1 MTGPAFGKL
10 LLEGAYVKLK
20 RKNRAETLSGADVYI
35 HVKGYAL
42 ARVTHLDIEHESL
55 NGLIAGKGGFFT
67 IKGVDGGGVLII
79 LDKHFRVEV
88 RHPLLIKVITPG
100 MTTRTWVG
108 QKQDGIY
115 VGFRREQVRAL
126 EEVARQVYG
135 IEPA

>member
-10 LLEGAYVKLK
+10 LLEGAYVKI
-20 RKNRAETLSGADVYI
+20 RRNTSVETLEDAEVYI

-42 ARVTHLDIEHESL
+42 ARVTHLDIEHGAL

-67 IKGVDGGGVLII
+67 VKGVDGGGVLII
-79 LDKHFRVEV
+79 LDKNLRVEV

-100 MTTRTWVG
+100 MITRTWVG

-126 EEVARQVYG
+126 EEIARQVYG